1 MIMRNIVNGNE
12 GLNVMLNE
20 IVDVELEKTLDQ
32 MINDVDGFFNNEKV
46 DIEDIKKF
54 ISQYKNKN

>member
-1 MIMRNIVNGNE
+1 MRNIVNGNE

-32 MINDVDGFFNNEKV
+32 MINDVDGFFNNEKL
-46 DIEDIKKF
+46 DIEEIKKF